1 MFLWAGSKVAGGQ
14 SDQSSVYL
22 RIRENDVLDRRK
34 TETALRAGEDRAVLL
49 GLSMVL
55 LSVMMYFVMGITVLR
70 SYSDSVWT
78 DEVSCTV
85 LNSTV
90 VGLVNCSYS
99 CGPECRR
106 SSSYPCLQVYV
117 SLNSTGRVLL
127 LLHDEETQDGDP
139 QCFFTPKCHRDQAAA
154 SALVH
159 NVSER
164 LASRHS
170 VRCFVD
176 PTERAY
182 SAILRRVYDRAAVFH
197 SLFWP
202 TCTLIGG
209 SAIIAMVKLT
219 QYLSIVSERHR
230 RIKT

>member
-1 MFLWAGSKVAGGQ
+1 MKKLEVRHWHRKKKIHKVFIQVWEG
-14 SDQSSVYL
+14 
-22 RIRENDVLDRRK
+22 
-34 TETALRAGEDRAVLL
+34 L
-49 GLSMVL
+49 GR
-55 LSVMMYFVMGITVLR
+55 FFFFR
-70 SYSDSVWT
+70 ST
-78 DEVSCTV
+78 
-85 LNSTV
+85 
-90 VGLVNCSYS
+90 SYDCFS
-99 CGPECRR
+99 W
-106 SSSYPCLQVYV
+106 V
-117 SLNSTGRVLL
+117 
-127 LLHDEETQDGDP
+127 P

-164 LASRHS
+164 LASHHS

-219 QYLSIVSERHR
+219 QYLSIVSERLR
-230 RIKT
+230 RIKTWRSGKDLSSGGRFLEVRGSEEGS